1 MPEWLP
7 LVVTLVV
14 GLGGG
19 AVMVEIIR
27 TVRDKSKADLD
38 LFYPT
43 WKEEMGRLHQE
54 IDSLR
59 TLVLALTEEVARLGG
74 DPIRVR
80 AEARARM
87 ADKGPI
93 G

>member
-19 AVMVEIIR
+19 AVMVEINR

-43 WKEEMGRLHQE
+43 WKEEMSRLHQE
-54 IDSLR
+54 IESLR
-59 TLVLALTEEVARLGG
+59 TIVLALTDEVAKLGG

-80 AEARARM
+80 TEAMRRI
-87 ADKGPI
+87 DKGKI

>member
-7 LVVTLVV
+7 FVVTLVV

-43 WKEEMGRLHQE
+43 WKEEMSRLHQE
-54 IDSLR
+54 VESLR
-59 TLVLALTEEVARLGG
+59 AIVLALTDEVAKLGG

-80 AEARARM
+80 TEAMRRV
-87 ADKGPI
+87 DNERGEK
-93 G
+93 

>member
-7 LVVTLVV
+7 LVVTLAV

-43 WKEEMGRLHQE
+43 WKAEMGRLHEE
-54 IDSLR
+54 IESLR
-59 TLVLALTEEVARLGG
+59 ALVIALTDEVAKLGG

-80 AEARARM
+80 TEAMRRVG
-87 ADKGPI
+87 KERGEK
-93 G
+93 